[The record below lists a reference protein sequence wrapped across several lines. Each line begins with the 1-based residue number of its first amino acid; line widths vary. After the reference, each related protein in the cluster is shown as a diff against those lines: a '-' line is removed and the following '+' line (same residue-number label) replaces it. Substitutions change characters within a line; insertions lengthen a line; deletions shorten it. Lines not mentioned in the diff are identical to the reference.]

1 MRIKIVISR
10 NATFAFFNF
19 MIWKKRWFHYAV
31 LLGLGLIWGS
41 SFILIKFGLK
51 SFSNDQAAAI
61 RMLLASLA
69 LLPISIKNIKF
80 IRRKDIPALLYSGF
94 LGSFVP
100 AFLFTKA
107 QTQIDSGV
115 AGILNSLTPVFT
127 MVIGAAIFKLRFRVL
142 QIAGLILGLVGAAG
156 LIAGGNNFQL
166 GSINVFALMI
176 VLATILYALNI
187 NIVKIYLTHLTGIQ
201 ITSLAFMFI
210 WPVALVYLLTTDFTP
225 VFQHPEW
232 PLHFGALAL
241 LGVIGT
247 AAAMMMMNSL
257 IRYVPA
263 VFASSVTYII
273 PVFAIMWGFI
283 YGEKITLHHLGNMAI
298 ILTGVYLI
306 NTKWRREKTPKAKS

>member
-1 MRIKIVISR
+1 
-10 NATFAFFNF
+10 
-19 MIWKKRWFHYAV
+19 MIWQKRWFHYVV
-31 LLGLGLIWGS
+31 LLGLGLVWGS
-41 SFILIKFGLK
+41 SFILIKIGLK

-69 LLPISIKNIKF
+69 LLPISIRNIKF
-80 IRRKDIPALLYSGF
+80 IRRKDLPALLYSGF

-107 QTQIDSGV
+107 QTQIDSAV
-115 AGILNSLTPVFT
+115 AGILNSMTPVFT
-127 MVIGAAIFKLRFRVL
+127 MVLGLVIFKQRFKIL
-142 QIAGLILGLVGAAG
+142 QVAGLILGLIGAAG
-156 LIAGGNNFQL
+156 LIAGGKDFSL
-166 GSINVFALMI
+166 GGVNLYALLI

-201 ITSLAFMFI
+201 ITSLAFMFL
-210 WPVALVYLLTTDFTP
+210 WPVALVYLMTTDFTP

-273 PVFAIMWGFI
+273 PVFAIMWGFAD
-283 YGEKITLHHLGNMAI
+283 GEEITLHHLGNMAI
-298 ILTGVYLI
+298 ILAGVYLI
-306 NTKWRREKTPKAKS
+306 NTKWRREKTPKVKS

>member
-1 MRIKIVISR
+1 
-10 NATFAFFNF
+10 
-19 MIWKKRWFHYAV
+19 MIWQKRWFHYAV
-31 LLGLGLIWGS
+31 LLGLGFIWGS

-69 LLPISIKNIKF
+69 LLPISLRNLKF
-80 IRRKDIPALLYSGF
+80 VRRKDIPALLYSGF

-127 MVIGAAIFKLRFRVL
+127 MMIGAAIFKLRFRVL
-142 QIAGLILGLVGAAG
+142 QVAGLILGLVGAAG

-166 GSINVFALMI
+166 GSINVFALLI

-232 PLHFGALAL
+232 PLHLGALAL

-283 YGEKITLHHLGNMAI
+283 DGEKITLHHLGNMAI

-306 NTKWRREKTPKAKS
+306 NSKWNREKISKTTS

>member
-1 MRIKIVISR
+1 LR
-10 NATFAFFNF
+10 FFNS
-19 MIWKKRWFHYAV
+19 MIWHKRWFHFAV

-41 SFILIKFGLK
+41 SFILIKVGLK

-69 LLPISIKNIKF
+69 LLPISLRNIKL

-107 QTQIDSGV
+107 QTQIDSAV

-127 MVIGAAIFKLRFRVL
+127 MLAGAVIFKMRFKAL
-142 QIAGLILGLVGAAG
+142 QVSGLILGLIGAAG
-156 LIAGGNNFQL
+156 LIAGGKGFNL
-166 GSINVFALMI
+166 GSINIFAMLI

-187 NIVKIYLTHLTGIQ
+187 NIVKIYLTHLTGVQ
-201 ITSLAFMFI
+201 ITSLAFMFL
-210 WPVALVYLLTTDFTP
+210 WPVALIYLTTTDFAP
-225 VFQHPEW
+225 VFHNPDW
-232 PLHFGALAL
+232 PVHFGALAV
-241 LGVIGT
+241 LGIIGT
-247 AAAMMMMNSL
+247 AAALMMMNSL
-257 IRYVPA
+257 IRYVSP

-283 YGEKITLHHLGNMAI
+283 DGEKITLHHLGNMAI
-298 ILTGVYLI
+298 ILIGVYLI
-306 NTKWRREKTPKAKS
+306 NKKKNREIISKAKG

>member
-1 MRIKIVISR
+1 ML
-10 NATFAFFNF
+10 FFNN
-19 MIWKKRWFHYAV
+19 MIWQKRWFHFAV

-41 SFILIKFGLK
+41 SFILIKVGLK

-69 LLPISIKNIKF
+69 LLPISLRNIKF

-94 LGSFVP
+94 LGSFIP

-107 QTQIDSGV
+107 QTQIDSAV

-127 MVIGAAIFKLRFRVL
+127 MVIGAAIFKLRFKVL
-142 QIAGLILGLVGAAG
+142 QVAGLLLGLIGAAG
-156 LIAGGNNFQL
+156 LIAGGKDFQF
-166 GSINVFALMI
+166 GSINIFALLI

-210 WPVALVYLLTTDFTP
+210 WPVALIYLTTTDFEP

-232 PLHFGALAL
+232 PLHFGALAF
-241 LGVIGT
+241 LGIFGT

-283 YGEKITLHHLGNMAI
+283 DGEKITLHHLGNMGI
-298 ILTGVYLI
+298 ILIGVYLI
-306 NTKWRREKTPKAKS
+306 NRIKGREKNSKAKS